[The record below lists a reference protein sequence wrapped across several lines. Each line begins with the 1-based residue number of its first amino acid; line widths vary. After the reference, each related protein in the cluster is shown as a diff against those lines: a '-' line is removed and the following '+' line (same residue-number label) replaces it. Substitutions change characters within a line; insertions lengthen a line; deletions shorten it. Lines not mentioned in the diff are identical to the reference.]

1 MAIGTVAAIACAVVL
16 GNAPNAAAEKVT
28 AQRIDDAAIGNT
40 LFETTNKGVRNKVFL
55 HEGGRIIVN
64 GENGFF
70 DERRWEIRD
79 GKLCQQFEKIQRGE
93 RFCFRDFDLE
103 RNIFIR
109 DTL

>member
-55 HEGGRIIVN
+55 TLSPTQLGVFRVSEMSSRRRAGRCRSSRAELKHGSVDDSQRIST
-64 GENGFF
+64 GKST
-70 DERRWEIRD
+70 EI
-79 GKLCQQFEKIQRGE
+79 KL
-93 RFCFRDFDLE
+93 FRDV
-103 RNIFIR
+103 
-109 DTL
+109 